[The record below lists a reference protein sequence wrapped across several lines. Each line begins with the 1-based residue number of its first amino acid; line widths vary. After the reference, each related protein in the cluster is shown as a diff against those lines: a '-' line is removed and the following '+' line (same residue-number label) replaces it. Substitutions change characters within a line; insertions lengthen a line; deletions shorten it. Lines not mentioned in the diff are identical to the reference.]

1 MDQEHFIELL
11 NAHEWRDV
19 EFKEAQTA
27 VPRNAYETV
36 SAFANTEGGHLV
48 FGVKNEG
55 GEVEIVGVLDID
67 KVQNEFLS
75 TLRQTDKVSVV
86 LDVTESLHKHDNSH
100 LLVFYVPEAQRT
112 AKPVYLNGDIRRAFI
127 RKGGC
132 DVRCSEDERNRF
144 LIDAAAERY
153 DSQAI
158 DLSLDTCFKENSIR
172 WYRNNYEGRARNRSY
187 AELSDRDFL
196 AEMGLFIEQAGLVK
210 PSRAAILLF
219 GTDAAL
225 RQLVPKPVVDCQR
238 FFLTRDEAETG
249 ERWDDRLVVE
259 ENLITA
265 WQALVSWYEKLTER
279 PFRID
284 PNSLQRDDAPPDYR
298 AFREAIVN
306 LLIHQDYADHA
317 RKAEIRHYPDQTVF
331 WNPGDA
337 FATDADLLEPGE
349 KEVRNPRIVT
359 AFRRIGL
366 SEHAGGGGLRDVFR
380 NWQELGFVPPH
391 LNNNKGRKSFELV
404 LQREELLSEQQI
416 LFQASLGVRLS
427 DAQARVFAVA
437 TRQGEI
443 SLSEIKTVTGLSS
456 PDAQHLAETL
466 ITQVLLSRLESGTR
480 FALAEHLRA
489 RFFQESADLITDQ
502 VSDTSK
508 DMVTVQVDGKSP
520 DLSTAQ
526 VGKKPSDLSTTQVKP
541 LTRLTEIQWKI
552 IGLCEVPRRLA
563 ELMEELNISSRGY
576 FKAHHLDPLIA
587 GAVIRMTNPDKP
599 RASNQRYVLTEA
611 GVALKEKR
619 LDSKET
625 REK

>member
-1 MDQEHFIELL
+1 M
-11 NAHEWRDV
+11 
-19 EFKEAQTA
+19 
-27 VPRNAYETV
+27 
-36 SAFANTEGGHLV
+36 G
-48 FGVKNEG
+48 
-55 GEVEIVGVLDID
+55 
-67 KVQNEFLS
+67 
-75 TLRQTDKVSVV
+75 
-86 LDVTESLHKHDNSH
+86 
-100 LLVFYVPEAQRT
+100 LLV
-112 AKPVYLNGDIRRAFI
+112 
-127 RKGGC
+127 
-132 DVRCSEDERNRF
+132 
-144 LIDAAAERY
+144 
-153 DSQAI
+153 
-158 DLSLDTCFKENSIR
+158 
-172 WYRNNYEGRARNRSY
+172 
-187 AELSDRDFL
+187 
-196 AEMGLFIEQAGLVK
+196 EQAGQLK

-249 ERWDDRLVVE
+249 ERWDDRLIVE
-259 ENLITA
+259 ENLITV

-284 PNSLQRDDAPPDYR
+284 PNSLQRDDTPPDYR

-306 LLIHQDYADHA
+306 LLIHQDYADHT

-366 SEHAGGGGLRDVFR
+366 SEHAGWGLRDVFR
-380 NWQELGFVPPH
+380 NWQGLGYVPPH

-456 PDAQHLAETL
+456 PDAQRLAETL
-466 ITQVLLSRLESGTR
+466 ITQVLLIRLESGTR
-480 FALAEHLRA
+480 FALAEHLRE
-489 RFFQESADLITDQ
+489 RFLHAPADLTTDQ
-502 VSDTSK
+502 VSDATK
-508 DMVTVQVDGKSP
+508 DMATVQVDGEIP

-526 VGKKPSDLSTTQVKP
+526 VDKKPSHLSTKQVKP
-541 LTRLTEIQWKI
+541 LTRLTEIQLKI
-552 IGLCEVPRRLA
+552 IRLCEVPRRLA
-563 ELMEELNISSRGY
+563 ELMEKLNISSRGY

-611 GVALKEKR
+611 GVALKERR
-619 LDSKET
+619 LDSKKT
-625 REK
+625 REE